1 MKMFYCYSKCSTCK
15 KAKKWLDEH
24 DVQYDSQDLVEIPPA
39 RADLLQWLNNSSQP
53 LRYFF
58 NTSGQHYRQQNLK
71 EKLPTMTNEEAAD
84 LLSQD
89 GKLIKRPLMVDG
101 DHLTCGFKE
110 AVYEENWLDQD

>member
-24 DVQYDSQDLVEIPPA
+24 DVQYNSQDLVEVPPA

-71 EKLPTMTNEEAAD
+71 EKLPTM
-84 LLSQD
+84 
-89 GKLIKRPLMVDG
+89 
-101 DHLTCGFKE
+101 
-110 AVYEENWLDQD
+110 

>member
-24 DVQYDSQDLVEIPPA
+24 DVQYNSQDLVEVPPA

>member
-24 DVQYDSQDLVEIPPA
+24 NVQYNSQDLVVQPPA
-39 RADLLQWLNNSSQP
+39 KEDLLKWLNNSSQP

-71 EKLPTMTNEEAAD
+71 DKLPRMTNEEAAK
-84 LLSQD
+84 LLSAD

-101 DHLTCGFKE
+101 DKLTCGFKE
-110 AVYEENWLDQD
+110 EVYAEKWSN

>member
-24 DVQYDSQDLVEIPPA
+24 NVQYNSQDLVVQPPA
-39 RADLLQWLNNSSQP
+39 KEDLLRWLNNSSQP

-71 EKLPTMTNEEAAD
+71 DKLPRMTNEEATK
-84 LLSQD
+84 LLSAD

-101 DHLTCGFKE
+101 DKLTCGFKE
-110 AVYEENWLDQD
+110 EVYAEKWSH

>member
-15 KAKKWLDEH
+15 KAKKWLDVH
-24 DVQYDSQDLVEIPPA
+24 NVQYNSQDLVVQPPA
-39 RADLLQWLNNSSQP
+39 KEDLLKWLNNSSQP

-71 EKLPTMTNEEAAD
+71 DKLPQMTNEEAAK
-84 LLSQD
+84 LLSAD

-101 DHLTCGFKE
+101 DKLTCGFKE
-110 AVYEENWLDQD
+110 EIYAEKWSH

>member
-24 DVQYDSQDLVEIPPA
+24 NVQYNSQDLVVQPPA
-39 RADLLQWLNNSSQP
+39 KEDLLRWLNNSSQP

-71 EKLPTMTNEEAAD
+71 DKLPRMTNEEAAK
-84 LLSQD
+84 LLSAD

-101 DHLTCGFKE
+101 DKLTCGFKE
-110 AVYEENWLDQD
+110 EVYAEKWSH

>member
-24 DVQYDSQDLVEIPPA
+24 NVQYNSQDLVVQPPA
-39 RADLLQWLNNSSQP
+39 KEDLLKWLNNSSQP

-71 EKLPTMTNEEAAD
+71 DKLPRMTNEEAAK
-84 LLSQD
+84 LLSAD

-101 DHLTCGFKE
+101 DKLTCGFKE
-110 AVYEENWLDQD
+110 EVYAEKCSH